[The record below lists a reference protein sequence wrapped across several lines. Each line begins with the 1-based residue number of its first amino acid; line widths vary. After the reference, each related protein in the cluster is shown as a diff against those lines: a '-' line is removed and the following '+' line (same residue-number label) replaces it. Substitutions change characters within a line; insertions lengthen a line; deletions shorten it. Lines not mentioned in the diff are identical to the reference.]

1 MSRDGKEELVGRP
14 HNEKSL
20 SKIFDYRS
28 RSISRE
34 LTVSLILLLIIFE
47 GVLLTYIYTRQ
58 SQFLLKELNKKA
70 DGYTVDIAEVLAM
83 PIWDYDDEQIRKIGA
98 GYVKNDV
105 IDELHI
111 MGPNGKT
118 LFELSK
124 NEAAENR
131 IERFKDI
138 VYEGQI
144 IGRIELFLSLNNY
157 KKDLLLLRNAILL
170 ILAGSVV
177 IILITT
183 GLLLRI
189 FMRKPLSILQKG
201 IDRVSKGDYAY
212 RFEEIHHQELSEI
225 ANRFKEMASEIQ
237 NREMSLKEVN
247 KELQQEIIE
256 RKQAEEDKKKFEI
269 QLRQAHKMEA
279 IGTLTGGIAHDFN
292 NILGIIIGNTE
303 LALDDVPI
311 GNPAH
316 FNLEEIHNASLRAKD
331 IIKQLLSFSR
341 QTDQER
347 KPIKLVPVIQDAIKF
362 LRVSIPKSV
371 DIRQNIDDT
380 SDTIFADPTQIHQL
394 MLNLCTNAAH
404 AMEDTGGVLEVG
416 IKNVVLDEV
425 SAALYPD
432 LTAGEYVKL
441 TISDTGPGVSPK
453 IKDRIFDPYFTT
465 KDVGKGT
472 GMGLSVVHGIV
483 KSHGGAVIIDSELE
497 KGTTFSIFFQVVEK
511 EPVEEIETEEEL
523 PVGNERILFVDDEA
537 PMVYV
542 GRYRLERLGYKI
554 ESTTSPVEALE
565 KFNASP
571 DQFDLVITDM
581 SMPQMTG
588 DRLVKEILKT
598 RPDMPVILC
607 TGFSEKIDEDKAK
620 VIGVRQYIEKPI
632 NRRDLAFMVRK
643 VLDEK

>member
-1 MSRDGKEELVGRP
+1 MDKA

-20 SKIFDYRS
+20 SKIFDIKT

-34 LTVSLILLLIIFE
+34 LTVSLILLIILFE
-47 GVLLTYIYTRQ
+47 GFLLIFVYTRQ
-58 SQFLLKELNKKA
+58 SRFLLKELNKKA
-70 DGYTVDIAEVLAM
+70 DDYAVNIGKVLAV
-83 PIWDYDDEQIRKIGA
+83 PIWDYDNEQISKIGT
-98 GYVKNDV
+98 GYVQNEV

-111 MGPNGKT
+111 TDQYGKT
-118 LFELSK
+118 LFESRK
-124 NEAAENR
+124 NKIAENR
-131 IERFKDI
+131 IERFIDV
-138 VYEGQI
+138 VYKGQV
-144 IGRIELFLSLNNY
+144 IGRVKLFLSLDAH
-157 KKDLLLLRNAILL
+157 KMDLARLRNAILL
-170 ILAGSVV
+170 IFAGSVI

-183 GLLLRI
+183 GMLLRI

-201 IDRVSKGDYAY
+201 IDRVAKGDYAY
-212 RFEEIHHQELSEI
+212 KFEEIHHMELSEI
-225 ANRFKEMASEIQ
+225 ANRFNDMASEIRA
-237 NREMSLKEVN
+237 REASLHAMN

-256 RKQAEEDKKKFEI
+256 RKQAEKDKKKFET

-303 LALDDVPI
+303 LALDDIPE
-311 GNPAH
+311 GNPANL
-316 FNLEEIHNASLRAKD
+316 NLEEVLKASLRAKD
-331 IIKQLLSFSR
+331 VVRQLLSFSR

-347 KPIKLVPVIQDAIKF
+347 KPIKLVPVIQDTIKL
-362 LRVSIPKSV
+362 LRATIPMSI
-371 DIRQNIDDT
+371 DIRQDIDDS
-380 SDTIFADPTQIHQL
+380 SDTVFADPTQIHQI
-394 MLNLCTNAAH
+394 MINLCTNAAH
-404 AMEDTGGVLEVG
+404 AMEDTGGILEVG

-425 SAALYPD
+425 SAELYSD
-432 LTAGEYVKL
+432 LTPGDYVKL
-441 TISDTGPGVSPK
+441 TISDTGPGISPQ

-465 KDVGKGT
+465 KDIGKGT

-483 KSHGGAVIIDSELE
+483 KSHGGAIIIDSELDR
-497 KGTTFSIFFQVVEK
+497 GTTFSIFFQVIEK
-511 EPVEEIETEEEL
+511 EAVEEIKTEEEL

-537 PMVYV
+537 AMVDV

-554 ESTTSPVEALE
+554 ETKTSPVDALE
-565 KFNASP
+565 AFHDNP

-588 DRLVKEILKT
+588 DQLVKEILKT
-598 RPDMPVILC
+598 RPDMPTILC

-620 VIGVRQYIEKPI
+620 EMGIREYIEKPI

>member
-1 MSRDGKEELVGRP
+1 MDKA

-20 SKIFDYRS
+20 SKIFDIRS

-34 LTVSLILLLIIFE
+34 LTVSLILLIILFE
-47 GVLLTYIYTRQ
+47 GFLLMYVYNRQTR
-58 SQFLLKELNKKA
+58 FLLKELNKKA
-70 DGYTVDIAEVLAM
+70 DDYSVNIGKVLAV
-83 PIWDYDDEQIRKIGA
+83 PIWDYDDEQISKIGT
-98 GYVKNDV
+98 GYVQNEV

-111 MGPNGKT
+111 TDQHDET
-118 LFELSK
+118 LFKLRK
-124 NEAAENR
+124 NKATENR
-131 IERFKDI
+131 IERSKDV

-144 IGRIELFLSLNNY
+144 IGRAKLFLSLDAY
-157 KKDLLLLRNAILL
+157 KMDLTRLRNAILL
-170 ILAGSVV
+170 ILAGSLI

-183 GLLLRI
+183 GVLLRV
-189 FMRKPLSILQKG
+189 FMRKPLRILQKG
-201 IDRVSKGDYAY
+201 IDRVAKGDYAY
-212 RFEEIHHQELSEI
+212 KFEEIHHMELSEI
-225 ANRFKEMASEIQ
+225 ASRFNEMASEIRD
-237 NREMSLKEVN
+237 REVSLRTIN
-247 KELQQEIIE
+247 MELEQEIIE
-256 RKQAEEDKKKFEI
+256 RKQAEQDKKKFET

-303 LALDDVPI
+303 LALDDIPERS
-311 GNPAH
+311 PAH
-316 FNLEEIHNASLRAKD
+316 FNLEEILKASRRAKD
-331 IIKQLLSFSR
+331 VVMQLLSFSR

-347 KPIKLVPVIQDAIKF
+347 KPIKLVPIIQDTVKL
-362 LRVSIPKSV
+362 LRATIPMSV

-404 AMEDTGGVLEVG
+404 AMEDTGGILEIG
-416 IKNVVLDEV
+416 IKNVVLDVV

-441 TISDTGPGVSPK
+441 TISDTGPGINPEIRERV
-453 IKDRIFDPYFTT
+453 FDPYFTT

-483 KSHGGAVIIDSELE
+483 KSHGGAIIIDSQLE
-497 KGTTFSIFFQVVEK
+497 RGTTFSIFFQVVKK
-511 EPVEEIETEEEL
+511 EAVEEIETEEEL
-523 PVGNERILFVDDEA
+523 PFGSERILFVDDEA
-537 PMVYV
+537 SMVYV

-554 ESTTSPVEALE
+554 EAKTSPVEALE
-565 KFNASP
+565 AFHVNP

-588 DRLVKEILKT
+588 DQLVKEILKT
-598 RPDMPVILC
+598 RPDMPTILC

-620 VIGVRQYIEKPI
+620 EMGVRHYIEKPI
-632 NRRDLAFMVRK
+632 NKRDLAFMVRK

>member
-1 MSRDGKEELVGRP
+1 MDKAR
-14 HNEKSL
+14 NENSH
-20 SKIFDYRS
+20 SKIFDIKS

-34 LTVSLILLLIIFE
+34 LTVSLILLIILFE
-47 GVLLTYIYTRQ
+47 GFLLMFVYTRQ
-58 SQFLLKELNKKA
+58 ARFSLKELNKKA
-70 DGYTVDIAEVLAM
+70 DDYAVNIGKVLAV
-83 PIWDYDDEQIRKIGA
+83 PIWDYDDEQISKIGT
-98 GYVKNDV
+98 GYVQNEV

-111 MGPNGKT
+111 TNQHDKT
-118 LFELSK
+118 LFKLRK
-124 NEAAENR
+124 NKATENR
-131 IERFKDI
+131 IERSIDV
-138 VYEGQI
+138 VYKEQI
-144 IGRIELFLSLNNY
+144 IGRVKLFLSLDAY
-157 KKDLLLLRNAILL
+157 KMDLARLRNAILL
-170 ILAGSVV
+170 ILVGSLI

-183 GLLLRI
+183 GVLLRV

-201 IDRVSKGDYAY
+201 IDRVAKGDYAY
-212 RFEEIHHQELSEI
+212 KFEEIHHKELSEI
-225 ANRFKEMASEIQ
+225 ANRFNEMAFEIRA
-237 NREMSLKEVN
+237 REASLHAMN

-256 RKQAEEDKKKFEI
+256 RKQAEQDKKKFEI

-303 LALDDVPI
+303 LALDDIPEWS
-311 GNPAH
+311 PAH
-316 FNLEEIHNASLRAKD
+316 LNLEEIRKASLRAKD
-331 IIKQLLSFSR
+331 VVRQLLSFSR

-347 KPIKLVPVIQDAIKF
+347 KPIKLVPVIQDAIKL
-362 LRVSIPKSV
+362 LRVTIPMSV

-380 SDTIFADPTQIHQL
+380 SDTIFADLTQIHQL

-404 AMEDTGGVLEVG
+404 AMEDTGGILEIG

-432 LTAGEYVKL
+432 LTTGEYVKL
-441 TISDTGPGVSPK
+441 TISDTGPGINPE
-453 IKDRIFDPYFTT
+453 IRNRIFDPYFTT

-483 KSHGGAVIIDSELE
+483 KSHGGVIIIDSELE
-497 KGTTFSIFFQVVEK
+497 RGTTVSIFFQVVEK
-511 EPVEEIETEEEL
+511 EAVEEIETEEEL

-537 PMVYV
+537 SMVYV

-554 ESTTSPVEALE
+554 EAKTSPVEALE
-565 KFNASP
+565 AFNANP

-588 DRLVKEILKT
+588 DQLVKEILKT
-598 RPDMPVILC
+598 RPDMPTILC

-620 VIGVRQYIEKPI
+620 EIGIRQYIEKPI